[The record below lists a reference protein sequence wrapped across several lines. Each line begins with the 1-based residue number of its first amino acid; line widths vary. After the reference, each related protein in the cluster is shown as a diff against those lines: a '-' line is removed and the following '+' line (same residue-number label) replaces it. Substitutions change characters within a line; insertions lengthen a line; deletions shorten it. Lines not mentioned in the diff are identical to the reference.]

1 VLTVIETEKFQKL
14 AAVLWT
20 EDERMAFIDWIA
32 ANPGDVVPGTQ
43 GARKVRW
50 QAGGRGKRGGVRVVY
65 FHLPVDGVVLL
76 VLVYAKS
83 QRQNVQPKDIVS
95 RPTRA
100 RGLKQE

>member
-1 VLTVIETEKFQKL
+1 MLTVIETEKFQKL
-14 AAVLWT
+14 ATVLWT

-32 ANPGDVVPGTQ
+32 ANPLAGDVIPGTQ

-50 QAGGRGKRGGVRVVY
+50 QVGGRGKRGGVRVIY

-83 QRQNVQPKDIVS
+83 QRQNVQPKDILRS
-95 RPTRA
+95 R
-100 RGLKQE
+100 GDD